1 MSQTD
6 SKVIVITGCSS
17 GIGLETAVECS
28 KAGHKVFATM
38 RNLNKKEKLEKRKEL
53 EKLENIEI
61 MKLDVSSADQV
72 ELFIAEILKK
82 VERIDVLFNN
92 AGYMVMG
99 SLEDS
104 TINEIRDQINTD
116 LMGPI
121 HLTKQA
127 LPHMKHGKN
136 PGLVINMSSVAGR
149 IGFGFT
155 TSYCTSK
162 FGIEGFSES
171 LRRELNTEKTGGT
184 DRNVRVALI
193 EAGVVHTDFFN
204 YPNLTRTNQSHYS
217 DYAKDTQGMED
228 MINLIKTKD
237 TYTQPQEVAKKI
249 VEEIIPN
256 YGKEFRYLIGTDAK
270 NLINAICKNKDD
282 INGMD
287 DKIIDIMTRYFTQ

>member
-6 SKVIVITGCSS
+6 SKVIIITGCSS
-17 GIGLETAVECS
+17 GIGLETAIACG

-38 RNLNKKEKLEKRKEL
+38 RNFNKGKREKLEKRIEL
-53 EKLENIEI
+53 EKLENKIEI
-61 MKLDVSSADQV
+61 MKLDVSSTDQI
-72 ELFIAEILKK
+72 ELFIADVMKEVK
-82 VERIDVLFNN
+82 RIDVVFNN

-104 TINEIRDQINTD
+104 TISEIRDQINTD

-127 LPHMKHGKN
+127 LPHMQNGEN

-171 LRRELNTEKTGGT
+171 LRREMLT
-184 DRNVRVALI
+184 RNVKVALI
-193 EAGVVHTDFFN
+193 EAGIVHTNFFTNIARTELSKSSN
-204 YPNLTRTNQSHYS
+204 YK
-217 DYAKDTQGMED
+217 ADTQLMQNV
-228 MINLIKTKD
+228 INEIKTK
-237 TYTQPQEVAKKI
+237 TNWTHPQEVAKEI
-249 VEEIIPN
+249 VDKIIPN
-256 YGKEFRYLIGTDAK
+256 YGKEFRYILGVDAK
-270 NLINAICKNKDD
+270 SLIDSICDYKDN
-282 INGMD
+282 IEEMD
-287 DKIIDIMTRYFTQ
+287 KEIFDIMSRYTR

>member
-17 GIGLETAVECS
+17 GIGLETAVACA

-171 LRRELNTEKTGGT
+171 LRREMDTKKTGGE

-193 EAGVVHTDFFN
+193 EAGIVHTDFFK
-204 YPNLTRTNQSHYS
+204 NLSRTKQSFHS
-217 DYAKDTQGMED
+217 DYTKDTQGMAD
-228 MINLIKTKD
+228 LINVIKTQD
-237 TYTQPQEVAKKI
+237 VWAHPEDVAKKI

-256 YGKEFRYLIGTDAK
+256 YGKEFRYVIGTDAK
-270 NLINAICKNKDD
+270 NLINSICNNKDD
-282 INGMD
+282 IEKMD
-287 DKIIDIMTRYFTQ
+287 DKITDIMSRYFIQ

>member
-1 MSQTD
+1 MSEID

-17 GIGLETAVECS
+17 GIGLETAVACA
-28 KAGHKVFATM
+28 KAGHRVFATM
-38 RNLNKKEKLEKRKEL
+38 RNLNKKEKLEKRIEL
-53 EKLENIEI
+53 EKIETIEI
-61 MKLDVSSADQV
+61 MKLDVSNADEI
-72 ELFIAEILKK
+72 ELFIAGIIKK
-82 VERIDVLFNN
+82 VKRIDVLFNN
-92 AGYMVMG
+92 AGYMIMG

-104 TINEIRDQINTD
+104 TINEIRSQINTD

-127 LPHMKHGKN
+127 LPHMKHGEN

-171 LRRELNTEKTGGT
+171 LRREMNTEKTGGG

-193 EAGVVHTDFFN
+193 EAGIVHTKFFEN
-204 YPNLTRTNQSHYS
+204 MTRTQQSFHS
-217 DYAKDTQGMED
+217 DYTKDTQGME
-228 MINLIKTKD
+228 NLINVIKTQD
-237 TYTQPQEVAKKI
+237 VWAHPEDVAKKI

-256 YGKEFRYLIGTDAK
+256 YGKEFRYVIGTDAK
-270 NLINAICKNKDD
+270 NLINAIYKNKDD

-287 DKIIDIMTRYFTQ
+287 KKIIDIMSRYFTQ

>member
-1 MSQTD
+1 MSETN

-17 GIGLETAVECS
+17 GIGLETAIACG
-28 KAGHKVFATM
+28 KAGHRVFATM
-38 RNLNKKEKLEKRKEL
+38 RNLNKKEKLEKRIEL

-61 MKLDVSSADQV
+61 IKLDVSNADGI
-72 ELFIAEILKK
+72 ELFIAGIMKK
-82 VERIDVLFNN
+82 VNKIDVLFNN

-127 LPHMKHGKN
+127 LPHMKHGEN

-171 LRRELNTEKTGGT
+171 LRREMNTKETGGD

-193 EAGVVHTDFFN
+193 EAGIVHTDFFK
-204 YPNLTRTNQSHYS
+204 NLSRTKQSFHS
-217 DYAKDTQGMED
+217 DYTKDTQGMED
-228 MINLIKTKD
+228 LINIIKTQD
-237 TYTQPQEVAKKI
+237 VWAHPQDVAKII
-249 VEEIIPN
+249 VENIIPN
-256 YGKEFRYLIGTDAK
+256 YGKEFRYIIGTDAK
-270 NLINAICKNKDD
+270 NLINAICNNKDD
-282 INGMD
+282 IGGMD
-287 DKIIDIMTRYFTQ
+287 KKITDIMSRYFT

>member
-17 GIGLETAVECS
+17 GIGLETAVACA

-38 RNLNKKEKLEKRKEL
+38 RNLNKKEKLEKRIEL
-53 EKLENIEI
+53 EKLESIQI
-61 MKLDVSSADQV
+61 VKLDVSSADGI
-72 ELFIAEILKK
+72 ELFISNIMKQVKK
-82 VERIDVLFNN
+82 IDVLFNN

-104 TINEIRDQINTD
+104 TIYEIRDQINTD

-127 LPHMKHGKN
+127 LPHMQNGEN

-171 LRRELNTEKTGGT
+171 LRREMLT
-184 DRNVRVALI
+184 RNVKVALI
-193 EAGVVHTDFFN
+193 EAGIVHTDFFN
-204 YPNLTRTNQSHYS
+204 NITRTAQSYS
-217 DYAKDTQGMED
+217 SNYKTDTEMMENV
-228 MINLIKTKD
+228 INEIKTK
-237 TYTQPQEVAKKI
+237 TNWTHPQEIAKKI

-256 YGKEFRYLIGTDAK
+256 YGKDFRYVLGVDAK
-270 NLINAICKNKDD
+270 SLIDSICDYKD
-282 INGMD
+282 NVGEMD
-287 DKIIDIMTRYFTQ
+287 MEIFDIMSRYTR

>member
-1 MSQTD
+1 MSQTN

-17 GIGLETAVECS
+17 GIGLETAIECS
-28 KAGHKVFATM
+28 KAGHRVFATM
-38 RNLNKKEKLEKRKEL
+38 RNLNKKERLEKRIEL

-61 MKLDVSSADQV
+61 MKLDVSNTDQI
-72 ELFIAEILKK
+72 ELFIARIMKK
-82 VERIDVLFNN
+82 VKKIDVLFNN

-104 TINEIRDQINTD
+104 TIYEIRHQINTD

-127 LPHMKHGKN
+127 LPHMQNGEN
-136 PGLVINMSSVAGR
+136 PGLVINMSSIAGR

-171 LRRELNTEKTGGT
+171 LRREMNTKKTGGT

-193 EAGVVHTDFFN
+193 EAGVVHTDFFK
-204 YPNLTRTNQSHYS
+204 NLSRTKQSHHS
-217 DYAKDTQGMED
+217 DYTKDTQAMED

-237 TYTQPQEVAKKI
+237 TYTHPQEIAKKI

-256 YGKEFRYLIGTDAK
+256 YGKEFRYVIGADAK

-287 DKIIDIMTRYFTQ
+287 DKIMDIMTRYFTQ